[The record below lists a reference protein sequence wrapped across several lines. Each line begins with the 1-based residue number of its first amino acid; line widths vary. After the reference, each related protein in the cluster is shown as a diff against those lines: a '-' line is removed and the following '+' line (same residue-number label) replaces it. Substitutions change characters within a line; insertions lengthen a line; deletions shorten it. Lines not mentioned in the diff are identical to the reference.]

1 MWAGGRTDTV
11 ASSHKALTLKLLSG
25 SEGFGKKLTA
35 QTEAWKKRWD
45 KCDVAVSGDDEAQ
58 QGIRFNIFQL
68 FSNYYGEDERLNIGP
83 KGFTG
88 EKYGGATYWD
98 TEAFIPPMYLA
109 VVEPKVNEKL
119 LKYRY
124 DQLDSAKY
132 NASQQGLDGAL
143 YPMVTF
149 TGVECHNE
157 WEITFEEIHRNG
169 AIAYAIYN
177 YTNSG
182 TVGLAPGSDSK

>member
-1 MWAGGRTDTV
+1 M
-11 ASSHKALTLKLLSG
+11 
-25 SEGFGKKLTA
+25 
-35 QTEAWKKRWD
+35 
-45 KCDVAVSGDDEAQ
+45 
-58 QGIRFNIFQL
+58 FQL
-68 FSNYYGEDERLNIGP
+68 FATYYGEDERLNIGP

-98 TEAFIPPMYLA
+98 TEAYILPMYLSVA
-109 VVEPKVNEKL
+109 DPAVNEKL
-119 LKYRY
+119 LKYRHN
-124 DQLDSAKY
+124 QLDGAKH
-132 NASQQGLDGAL
+132 NARQQGLPGAL

-177 YTNSG
+177 YTNYTAYVYNNHKPEHKPATPHCKQRLMTSG
-182 TVGLAPGSDSK
+182 FHRSG